1 MHVNLISS
9 PAGRYISR
17 QPHILSLIKATIL
30 VTTLSENSRC
40 IECDIGH
47 IIGNTNVVMTSDKDS
62 VFYARPVKTA
72 VFSRYV
78 KNRTLS
84 PSSMLTI
91 ILKHRPNDT
100 YEITDTW
107 VGPYFPPFPGDDNE
121 TPASK
126 SYWETHA
133 LIADS
138 QPVQSQSITKQC
150 PY

>member
-17 QPHILSLIKATIL
+17 QPHIVALIKATL
-30 VTTLSENSRC
+30 RVTNLAENSRC
-40 IECDIGH
+40 IECDIGRV
-47 IIGNTNVVMTSDKDS
+47 IGNTNVVATSSKDS
-62 VFYARPVKTA
+62 VFYARPVKTV

-78 KNRTLS
+78 KNRSLS

-91 ILKHRPNDT
+91 LLKHRSDDS

-107 VGPYFPPFPGDDNE
+107 IGPYFPPFPGDDNA
-121 TPASK
+121 TSASK
-126 SYWETHA
+126 TYWETHA
-133 LIADS
+133 LVADS
-138 QPVQSQSITKQC
+138 QPVQSQSITKIC